1 LVYGVVRRKVAALR
15 TEAQATTHSSRAPD
29 YPVWSYVLLDVD
41 TELGREDRA
50 RATFERLA
58 IEGFPLR
65 MGAPAAREA
74 GDRGQ
79 VAELLTSAAGSAG
92 ELGMRSQ
99 AVKVFSLG

>member
-1 LVYGVVRRKVAALR
+1 MASSAARSRRSGRRLKLQPIR
-15 TEAQATTHSSRAPD
+15 RGHPT

-58 IEGFPLR
+58 IQGFPLR

-74 GDRGQ
+74 
-79 VAELLTSAAGSAG
+79 VAHGAL
-92 ELGMRSQ
+92 
-99 AVKVFSLG
+99 

>member
-58 IEGFPLR
+58 IQGFPLR

-74 GDRGQ
+74 
-79 VAELLTSAAGSAG
+79 VAHGAL
-92 ELGMRSQ
+92 
-99 AVKVFSLG
+99 